1 MLNGRATARPFRNSV
16 KGINRKRDCKSCK
29 VTGNNNQ
36 LRKKMEAWRRKI
48 TISRFTSDWT
58 DNKNVTNLQ
67 KRVTDLLDVGII
79 VC

>member
-1 MLNGRATARPFRNSV
+1 M
-16 KGINRKRDCKSCK
+16 
-29 VTGNNNQ
+29 
-36 LRKKMEAWRRKI
+36 RKKMEAWRRKI